1 MKTID
6 ELIAASEIEIGPFL
20 TQMIIDGDVDNPI
33 FGNYIFR
40 QEPSNAAACLAAALG
55 DIEILGELGFLRS
68 GTSNQDNNYRIIKT
82 LIEHHNE
89 NMLSMYENKHD
100 FVPYIE
106 TSLSKADFHVL
117 NYFVEKNPGEV
128 MDALSHELIDK
139 LFFLIEMKQ
148 VSVPENYEVLSTIMR
163 TLMQYSREHVSEE
176 QMLLWEAHTV
186 RLGVGE
192 NAEADM
198 PQALN
203 YLTRLI
209 PINCCGAESILDADV
224 GILDNTKAY
233 LIYLYVQ
240 KLVPED
246 RLSDDACMHLLH
258 HIEVDKLS
266 ELSRGYLKATFQIL
280 LPSLITDSIF
290 QNTEAEISTLLSHFK
305 FYTLL
310 TGGYPEEALS
320 YFESIPEEVR
330 SGEAWFHY
338 GVALLEHVD
347 GIPAHMIQDYLE
359 KITSAL
365 QHAVAQ
371 GSEHAEDFLNQSFQ
385 KHDDGSISRIQAGV
399 ESSPDDERD
408 DSLGSSFITRPK

>member
-1 MKTID
+1 M
-6 ELIAASEIEIGPFL
+6 
-20 TQMIIDGDVDNPI
+20 
-33 FGNYIFR
+33 FGSR
-40 QEPSNAAACLAAALG
+40 G